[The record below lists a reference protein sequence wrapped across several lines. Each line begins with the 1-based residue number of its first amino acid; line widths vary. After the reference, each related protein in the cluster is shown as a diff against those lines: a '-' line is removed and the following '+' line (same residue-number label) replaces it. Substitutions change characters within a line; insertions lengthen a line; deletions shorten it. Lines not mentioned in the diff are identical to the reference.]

1 MPKSGIIPLMSDY
14 KLSAKPRKI
23 FGRKVKSLRRDGIIP
38 ANIFGKKT
46 KSISIQ
52 LDGKTLVKMIR
63 EAGETSLIDL
73 TVEGEK
79 APRAVLISGYA
90 QNPVTDTL
98 LHVDFHQVDLT
109 KTTTATVPVS
119 VVGESPAVAGG
130 NTLVTLKNEIDVEA
144 LPADLPESIEVDI
157 SALTEVGNS
166 ILAKDLKLDRT
177 KITML
182 LDEEE
187 TIVTIQAPV
196 KEEVIVEEE
205 SVEGEEGTEGE
216 EGEAKEGEAEEGKDA
231 KGEDKPEG
239 EKKDAK
245 KD

>member
-1 MPKSGIIPLMSDY
+1 
-14 KLSAKPRKI
+14 
-23 FGRKVKSLRRDGIIP
+23 
-38 ANIFGKKT
+38 
-46 KSISIQ
+46 
-52 LDGKTLVKMIR
+52 
-63 EAGETSLIDL
+63 
-73 TVEGEK
+73 
-79 APRAVLISGYA
+79 
-90 QNPVTDTL
+90 
-98 LHVDFHQVDLT
+98 
-109 KTTTATVPVS
+109 VPVS